1 MRLSLDPPYQ
11 LDEAHDIWRR
21 PDFTGIAYS
30 DGTDVEGRLLEQLQS
45 ASDLSVLS
53 VELKKLCVDWVS
65 TYHLSGNRANI
76 LRPLGSL
83 DGLDVLEIGS
93 GCGAITRYL
102 GESGA
107 RVLAL
112 EGSERRARITRAR
125 TRDLGHVTVLAESFE
140 RFATPHRFDVVT
152 LIGVLEYAAQFVS
165 GPSPAMHMLRKAAEL
180 LKPGGRLVIAI
191 ENRFGLK
198 YFAGADEDHVGQ
210 RMFGI
215 EDRYRPNGVR
225 TYGRAELSGLL
236 RRAGFDQV
244 RTMAAFPDYKLPVS
258 IVTEEGLAHPAF
270 DAGALASQTS
280 KQDPQLPYLLN
291 FAPDRVWPGLVANGM
306 ALDMA
311 NSFLIVAR
319 QGPDGTQGA
328 ELAWHFS
335 ASRQP
340 GFCKQT
346 VFRSSA
352 QGTVTVSYDR
362 LAAGSSSVHHI
373 DGITNDIGHDATFEA
388 GATLEHALRSVFF
401 ADGWSVDDLRQPLGD
416 YLSFLGQMAGIQGRP
431 RLDQRVP
438 GHLIDCIPQN
448 LIRDPSGTL
457 HAIDAEWKLD
467 QDLPVGF
474 LMFRSI
480 LAIVYSLHRIGTDR
494 DDTVRTPTDLLR
506 TCFAAVEHPLTD
518 DELRAHVVLESSL
531 QSIIIGIEQD
541 PEKTLRYLTVHQIAR
556 QDLAT
561 YLYAKVAR
569 LEQDAASHLA
579 TAEHNLG
586 LVWERDRLLQEML
599 NSTTWKMGGPFRR
612 IKRLLM
618 RLRA

>member
-1 MRLSLDPPYQ
+1 MRPFLDQPYQ
-11 LDEAHDIWRR
+11 YQEAHGIWRR

-53 VELKKLCVDWVS
+53 VELKRLCVDWVS
-65 TYHLSGNRANI
+65 TYHLSCNRANI
-76 LRPLGSL
+76 LRPIGSL
-83 DGLDVLEIGS
+83 ADRDVLEIGS

-125 TRDLGHVTVLAESFE
+125 TRDLDKVTVLAESFE
-140 RFATPHRFDVVT
+140 RFSTASRFDVVT

-165 GPSPAMHMLRKAAEL
+165 GPSPALAMLRKAAEL

-225 TYGRAELSGLL
+225 TYGRAELDQLL
-236 RRAGFDQV
+236 RLAGFEQV

-258 IVTEEGLAHPAF
+258 IVTQEGLAHPDF

-311 NSFLIVAR
+311 NSFLVVAG
-319 QGPDGTQGA
+319 QGSDGAAGT

-352 QGTVTVSYDR
+352 QGAVTVSYDR
-362 LAAGSSSVHHI
+362 LASGVGPIHQI
-373 DGITNDIGHDATFEA
+373 DGITNDIGHEATFQR
-388 GATLEHALRSVFF
+388 GHTLEHELRSILF

-416 YLSFLGQMAGIQGRP
+416 YLSFLGQVAAMEDRP
-431 RLDQRVP
+431 GLDQAVSGR
-438 GHLIDCIPQN
+438 LIDCIPQN
-448 LIRDPSGTL
+448 LIRDTGGQL
-457 HAIDAEWKLD
+457 HAIDAEWQVD
-467 QDLPVGF
+467 QELPVGF
-474 LMFRSI
+474 LIFRSM
-480 LAIVYSLHRIGTDR
+480 LAIVYSLHRIGSDR
-494 DDTVRTPTDLLR
+494 DHMVETPADLLR
-506 TCFAAVEHPLTD
+506 TCFAAVGHTLTD
-518 DELRAHVVLESSL
+518 DELRAHVDLESRL
-531 QSIIIGIEQD
+531 QSTIIGIDQD

-561 YLYAKVAR
+561 YLYAKVAQ

-612 IKRLLM
+612 IKRFLM
-618 RLRA
+618 RLRS

>member
-11 LDEAHDIWRR
+11 YDEAHGLWRR
-21 PDFTGIAYS
+21 PDFSGIGYS
-30 DGTDVEGRLLEQLQS
+30 DGTDVESRLLEQLQS

-53 VELKKLCVDWVS
+53 VELKRLCVDWVS

-76 LRPLGSL
+76 VRPLGSL
-83 DGLDVLEIGS
+83 DGSDVLEIGS

-125 TRDLGHVTVLAESFE
+125 TRDLDNVTVLAESFE
-140 RFATPHRFDVVT
+140 RFSSSHRFDVVT
-152 LIGVLEYAAQFVS
+152 LIGVFEYAAQFMS
-165 GPSPAMHMLRKAAEL
+165 GSTAAMDMLRKATGM

-215 EDRYRPNGVR
+215 EDRYRPDGVR
-225 TYGRAELSGLL
+225 TYGRAQLVGLL
-236 RRAGFDQV
+236 NQAGLDQV
-244 RTMAAFPDYKLPVS
+244 RVMAAFPDYKLPVS
-258 IVTEEGLAHPAF
+258 IITQEGLEHPEF

-306 ALDMA
+306 ALDLA

-319 QGPDGTQGA
+319 QGEESTEA
-328 ELAWHFS
+328 SHLAWHFS

-346 VFRSSA
+346 VFRA
-352 QGTVTVSYDR
+352 AGPNGVNVSYDR
-362 LAAGSSSVHHI
+362 LAGGIGAVHCI
-373 DGITNDIGHDATFEA
+373 EGITNDIGQDAPFRA
-388 GATLEHALRSVFF
+388 GATLEHALRAAIFTE
-401 ADGWSVDDLRQPLGD
+401 GWGVDDLMQPLGD
-416 YLSFLGQMAGIQGRP
+416 YLAFLGRMAGIDGRP
-431 RLDQRVP
+431 GLDQLVP
-438 GHLIDCIPQN
+438 GRLIDCIPQN
-448 LIRDPSGTL
+448 LIRHPDGEL
-457 HAIDAEWKLD
+457 YAIDAEWLVE
-467 QDLPVGF
+467 QDLPAGF
-474 LMFRSI
+474 LVFRSV
-480 LAIVYSLHRIGTDR
+480 LATIYSLHRLARDR
-494 DDTVRTPTDLLR
+494 DDAVHTPADLLHV
-506 TCFAAVEHPLTD
+506 CFAAVGHPLTEQ
-518 DELRAHVVLESSL
+518 ELRSYVTLESRL
-531 QSIIIGIEQD
+531 QSVIIGIDQD
-541 PEKTLRYLTVHQIAR
+541 PEKTLRYLSGHQIAH

-569 LEQDAASHLA
+569 LEQDAATHLA

-612 IKRLLM
+612 LKRLWL
-618 RLRA
+618 RLRS